1 MGRIIPNVATV
12 FLHHKDD
19 MDSGRPDDR
28 IEFIEDIGGGQG
40 KVTAN
45 IDAPYAYACVT
56 AFKDCD
62 PADSVVVP
70 RDDWDAIKKALKLF
84 RLKDEGHN
92 ECFERVAEM
101 YYKDTGK
108 IAPGKDVPAAAPEY
122 SSTFEEFCVWHKGIV
137 LAALA
142 AIEKG
147 GQDE

>member
-1 MGRIIPNVATV
+1 VSEHELYEAVRIIEQLETENAE
-12 FLHHKDD
+12 LRGALK
-19 MDSGRPDDR
+19 
-28 IEFIEDIGGGQG
+28 EYED
-40 KVTAN
+40 
-45 IDAPYAYACVT
+45 VT